1 VPNCFVIRRRLA
13 RTHAL
18 LLALAFA
25 ASTGRLAH
33 AATLSIEPG
42 CTASGDS
49 LKCHLLGLL
58 NFLYAAAGVLAF
70 MLIVVVVLAV
80 KSYRKNKDD
89 KKVGS

>member
-1 VPNCFVIRRRLA
+1 V
-13 RTHAL
+13 
-18 LLALAFA
+18 FA
-25 ASTGRLAH
+25 ASTGNLAH
-33 AATLSIEPG
+33 ASTLSIEPG
-42 CTASGDS
+42 CSASGDS